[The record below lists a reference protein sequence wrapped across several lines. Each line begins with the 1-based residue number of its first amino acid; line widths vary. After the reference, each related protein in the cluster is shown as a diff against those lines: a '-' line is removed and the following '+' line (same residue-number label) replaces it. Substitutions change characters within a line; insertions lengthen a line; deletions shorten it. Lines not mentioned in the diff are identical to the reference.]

1 MLSIKLN
8 LSREYSFKSAVSEI
22 KRTHAAEDPVW
33 VSLTTE
39 KVELCRL
46 VHRVYTVIPFF
57 CPKNSPGTCFSN
69 KVWEVVQS
77 TNCKWNTILEFSW
90 ASRHHH
96 IGQTLKTLSRSL
108 CLSQSQSQ
116 SNCTQPIRRCSS
128 HSQSAAL
135 TPDWKG
141 CVLEK
146 YSRDVNTVVLYT
158 VCCWYVN
165 ATKINIECGCMF
177 VCSCSDRD
185 VPGSRPNVCVQ
196 LFTSQRKAFVYICLG
211 HFFWAVFEFCDAL
224 PFSNSTA
231 C

>member
-1 MLSIKLN
+1 MQTGTPSLYSNSFFSVLKTV
-8 LSREYSFKSAVSEI
+8 REHVSVTKCGKWYRAQAVSEI
-22 KRTHAAEDPVW
+22 
-33 VSLTTE
+33 
-39 KVELCRL
+39 
-46 VHRVYTVIPFF
+46 PFW
-57 CPKNSPGTCFSN
+57 NSP
-69 KVWEVVQS
+69 ELPS
-77 TNCKWNTILEFSW
+77 T
-90 ASRHHH
+90 
-96 IGQTLKTLSRSL
+96 IGQTLQTLSRSL
-108 CLSQSQSQ
+108 CLSQSQSK
-116 SNCTQPIRRCSS
+116 SNCTQPIRRFSS

-211 HFFWAVFEFCDAL
+211 HFLGAVFEFCDAL
-224 PFSNSTA
+224 PFSNGTA